1 MSRAVAARFTP
12 GPRLFCPSL
21 RRKLRTMNTPVWGW
35 ICGWA
40 LVWTTAGAAESGWID
55 LFDGR
60 TLDGWRASENPGT
73 FRVENGA
80 IVAHGPRAHLF
91 YVGRNVDE
99 ADFRNFELEAE
110 VRAAAGANS
119 GIYFHTAWQEAGW
132 PARGFEVQI
141 NNSAR
146 LQNNYLEL
154 KKTGSLYGLRNIY
167 KQLVPDDTWFRLRI
181 TVQVPRVQVY
191 LNDLL
196 LVDYVEP
203 DPPAAPGNRPGRRL
217 GRGTFALQ
225 GHDPDSR
232 VEFRRL
238 RVRRLPDEPPPQVVR
253 PVVNE
258 EWRQMIELGMANF
271 PLVDFHAHLK
281 GGLTLEEVLVHMR
294 RTGMNYGLAA
304 NCGLGFAITN
314 DAGAEAYLNS
324 LRGAPVFIG
333 MQAEGR
339 EWTRLFS
346 PATVAKFDYVFTDA
360 MTLTDPQG
368 RRVRLWIPEEVQIS
382 DKQAFMEHLVDT
394 IVRILETEP
403 VDFYANPTYLP
414 DVLAAEYDS
423 LWTPERK
430 RRIIEAAARNGVAIE
445 INSRLEL
452 PKADFIR
459 QAKAAGVKFTLGTNN
474 PDREILPNT
483 YGLRMVRECGLSW
496 QDMWMPKPD
505 GQKPVQ
511 RRGLPR

>member
-1 MSRAVAARFTP
+1 MKRRGILWGCAVVLGAA
-12 GPRLFCPSL
+12 
-21 RRKLRTMNTPVWGW
+21 
-35 ICGWA
+35 
-40 LVWTTAGAAESGWID
+40 TATVGAAEWIE

-60 TLDGWRASENPGT
+60 TLNGWRASENPAT
-73 FRVENGA
+73 FRVANGA

-91 YVGRNVDE
+91 YVGRSPEE
-99 ADFRNFELEAE
+99 ADFRNFEFETE
-110 VRAAAGANS
+110 VRAAPGANS
-119 GIYFHTAWQEAGW
+119 GIYFHTAWQETGW

-141 NNSAR
+141 HNSGR
-146 LQNNYLEL
+146 LHNNYLEL

-167 KQLVPDDTWFRLRI
+167 KQLVGDDTWFRLRI
-181 TVQVPRVQVY
+181 TVQAPRVQVH
-191 LNDLL
+191 LNDQL

-203 DPPAAPGNRPGRRL
+203 DPPAAPGSRPGRRL
-217 GRGTFALQ
+217 GHGTFALQ

-232 VEFRRL
+232 IEFRRI
-238 RVRRLPDEPPPQVVR
+238 RVRRLPEQPPAGVERPRVDET
-253 PVVNE
+253 
-258 EWRQMIELGMANF
+258 WRQMIELGMANF

-281 GGLTLEEVLVHMR
+281 GGLTLEEVLGHMR

-304 NCGLGFAITN
+304 NCGPGFAITN
-314 DAGAEAYLNS
+314 DAGAEAYLAS

-339 EWTRLFS
+339 EWVRMFS
-346 PATVAKFDYVFTDA
+346 PGTIARFDYVFTDA
-360 MTLTDPQG
+360 MTLTDPRG

-382 DKQAFMEHLVDT
+382 DKQAFMDHLVDT

-403 VDFYANPTYLP
+403 IDFYANPTYLP
-414 DVLAAEYDS
+414 DVLAAEYDA

-430 RRIIEAAARNGVAIE
+430 RRVIEAAARNGVAIE

-452 PKADFIR
+452 PKPDFIR
-459 QAKAAGVKFTLGTNN
+459 EAKAAGVKFTLGTNN
-474 PDREILPNT
+474 PDRQILPNT
-483 YGLRMVRECGLSW
+483 YGLRMVRECGLGW

-505 GQKPVQ
+505 GEKPVQ